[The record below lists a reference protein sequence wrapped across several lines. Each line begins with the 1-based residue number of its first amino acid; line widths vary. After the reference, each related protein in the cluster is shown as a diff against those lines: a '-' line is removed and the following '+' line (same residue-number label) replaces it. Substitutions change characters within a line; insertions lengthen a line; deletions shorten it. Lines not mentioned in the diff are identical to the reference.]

1 VSLPYD
7 EAYDERGEPR
17 PHYAELLGALG
28 DPGELAAE
36 ACRRLAARGVIG
48 ELRAL
53 KGGAS
58 GVSGL
63 YDG

>member
-48 ELRAL
+48 EPGIE
-53 KGGAS
+53 GGCFWS
-58 GVSGL
+58 YRSI
-63 YDG
+63 